1 MIDYQ
6 LIVSDKS
13 VVKRKYPSDLTD
25 SQWNHI
31 KELFPAPKPTG
42 RPREVDFREIVNAC
56 FYLLFTGCQW
66 RFIPNDYPKWRTV
79 YGYFQ
84 TWQKNGLWYR
94 LHETLRSQ
102 LRRKKGKHKHPSAAA
117 LDSQSV
123 KTTAVPSSRGF
134 DAGKKIMGRK
144 RHLLV
149 DTLGL
154 VIAVL
159 VTTACVQDRDGL
171 RTLLRL
177 FGVHRKKLRKIWVDG
192 SYRGEVL
199 KWVKKRFR
207 YCLEVVLRSDNLK
220 GFVVLP
226 KRWIVERTF
235 AWLNNHRRLSKDYE
249 RFTKTSETMIQLAM
263 IRLMIRRIKPL

>member
-1 MIDYQ
+1 MNKI
-6 LIVSDKS
+6 
-13 VVKRKYPSDLTD
+13 YPSDLTD

-31 KELFPAPKPTG
+31 KDFFPAPKQTG
-42 RPREVDFREIVNAC
+42 RPRKVEFRQIVNGVL
-56 FYLLFTGCQW
+56 YLVFTGCQW
-66 RFIPNDYPKWRTV
+66 RFLPLEYGKWQTV
-79 YGYFQ
+79 YYYFAR
-84 TWQKNGLWYR
+84 WQNDGIWYR
-94 LHETLRSQ
+94 IHETLRSR
-102 LRRKKGKHKHPSAAA
+102 LRQKKQRHKHPTAGS

-134 DAGKKIMGRK
+134 DAGKKINGRK

-154 VIAVL
+154 VMAVV

-171 RTLLRL
+171 KKLLRT
-177 FGVHRKKLRKIWVDG
+177 FGIQRKKLRKIWVDG
-192 SYRGEVL
+192 GYRGEVIE
-199 KWVKKRFR
+199 WVKARFR
-207 YCLEVVLRSDNLK
+207 YCLEVVLRSDDLK

-249 RFTKTSETMIQLAM
+249 RFTRTSETMIQIAM
-263 IRLMIRRIKPL
+263 TRLMLRRLKPL